1 MKRTSAIVIVA
12 ALSTMIAAAQPSL
25 NKLQFTEQ
33 PIDYF
38 LNEGTHSF
46 DRSIPTPF
54 EVLGYNIGD
63 KFVEWSDV
71 LIYMDTL
78 EEASPKVSIKKFGRT
93 WEGRQFIQVAIT
105 SEKNQRRLEEIR
117 QEHLALTDTGR
128 SKDLDID
135 NMPVVVDLMAS
146 IHGNEASG
154 VSAAVLLAYYFT
166 ATTDADI
173 IKMLDNTVVLI
184 TPGLNP
190 DGINKNSSW
199 LNSVTSLHHSSDNLS
214 YEYNDP
220 WPSPRSNKYW
230 MDCNR
235 DWLSVQQPEG
245 RNCVSMYLEWM
256 PDVVLDMHEQSNTR
270 SGFYFSPGDKNRTYE
285 HIPAENQEWT
295 QKIADNTA
303 KALDEKGIYYF
314 SRQGYDDFFIGKGAA
329 YGDLQGSVCI
339 LHEQG
344 ATYAMARP
352 TDWGRLEFATTVRS
366 QAVAALSVAKSA
378 YQYRTELLDYQRR
391 FYIDQAKAAAKDPVK
406 AVRFRIKDDKA
417 REFHLLDNLL
427 FHGIEV
433 YEDSKES
440 GWYVV
445 PMAQKKY
452 YIFKAM
458 WDRITE
464 FKDDV
469 FYDVSTWSF
478 PYAYGAE
485 FENCSSVNLGKK
497 LEKAV
502 FPAGSVEGGISKV
515 GYAIGISEFYAPYVA
530 DQLLKK
536 GYIVRA
542 ATKQFT
548 YQWEGSETVFP
559 VGTLVVPVINQK
571 YDAESIYA
579 TLCELAAESGVKVT
593 SFQTGRMKEND
604 LGASM
609 FYHLR
614 EPHVAIIAGSGMSSG
629 ETGEAWLAVDARFDF
644 DHTLINHK
652 DISASDDLSR
662 YNVMIVTSNATGN
675 DKFFERIAAW
685 VKDGGTLIL
694 NRGAYSFVKKAGLGE
709 IEKKTAGSMDGV
721 ILQTSIKKNSP
732 IFWGYS
738 ESEIPVY
745 KMATGT
751 YTWEGA
757 SVPMKYTDSPYISGY
772 LSEDNAADIPGT
784 PAIMTKEFGDGLI
797 IFFADDMNWRSYW
810 YGTQRA
816 FINAILFSNLI

>member
-1 MKRTSAIVIVA
+1 MKRFTAIAAIA
-12 ALSTMIAAAQPSL
+12 ALSTMIAAAQPSVS
-25 NKLQFTEQ
+25 KLQRTEK

-38 LNEGTHSF
+38 LNGSVHSF
-46 DRSIPTPF
+46 DESIPTPF
-54 EVLGYNIGD
+54 DVLGYNIGE
-63 KFVEWSDV
+63 KFIEWGEVLQYMDV
-71 LIYMDTL
+71 LERT
-78 EEASPKVSIKKFGRT
+78 SPKVSIKKFGRT
-93 WEGRQFIQVAIT
+93 WEGRQYIQVAIT
-105 SEKNQRRLEEIR
+105 SERNQQRLEEIR
-117 QEHLALTDTGR
+117 QEHLALTDTEK
-128 SKDLDID
+128 SKSLDID
-135 NMPVVVDLMAS
+135 NMPVIVDLMAS

-154 VSAAVLLAYYFT
+154 VNAAVLMAYYFT
-166 ATTDADI
+166 ASTEKEIAD
-173 IKMLDNTVVLI
+173 MLDNTVVLI

-199 LNSVTSLHHSSDNLS
+199 LNSVTSLHHSSDQLS

-235 DWLSVQQPEG
+235 DWLSIQQPEG
-245 RNCVSMYLEWM
+245 RNCVQMYLEWM
-256 PDVVLDMHEQSNTR
+256 PDVVLDMHEQSTTR
-270 SGFYFSPGDKNRTYE
+270 SGFYFSPGDKNRTHE
-285 HIPAENQEWT
+285 LIPQENQDLT

-314 SRQGYDDFFIGKGAA
+314 SRQGYDDYFIGKGAA

-352 TDWGRLEFATTVRS
+352 TEWGTLEFYTTIRTQVI
-366 QAVAALSVAKSA
+366 AGISVARSA
-378 YQYRTELLDYQRR
+378 YQYRKELLDYQRR
-391 FYIDQAKAAAKDPVK
+391 FYVDQAKAAAKDPVK

-433 YEDSKES
+433 YEDGKEE

-452 YIFKAM
+452 YIFKSM
-458 WDRITE
+458 WDINTE
-464 FKDDV
+464 FNDNV

-478 PYAYGAE
+478 PYAYNAE
-485 FENCSSVNLGKK
+485 FQNCTSVNLGKK
-497 LEKAV
+497 VEEAV
-502 FPAGSVEGGISKV
+502 FPEGKVDGGISNV
-515 GYAIGISEFYAPYVA
+515 GYAFEMSEFYAPYVA

-536 GYIVRA
+536 DIIVRA

-548 YQWEGSETVFP
+548 YQWEGSEHVFP
-559 VGTLVVPVINQK
+559 AGTLVVPVIRQK
-571 YDAESIYA
+571 YDAESIYE
-579 TLCELAAESGVKVT
+579 TLSGLAAESGVNIT
-593 SFQTGRMKEND
+593 SLQTGRMKEND

-614 EPHVAIIAGSGMSSG
+614 EPHIAILAGSGMSVG

-652 DISASDDLSR
+652 DITSSDDLSR
-662 YNVMIVTSNATGN
+662 YNVMVITGSATGN
-675 DKFFERIAAW
+675 AGLFEKVASW
-685 VKDGGTLIL
+685 VKAGGTLIL
-694 NRGAYSFVKKAGLGE
+694 NRGAYNFIEKAGLGE
-709 IEKKTAGSMDGV
+709 IEKVSEDSIDGV
-721 ILQTSIKKNSP
+721 ILQASIKKTSP
-732 IFWGYS
+732 IFWGYEDS
-738 ESEIPVY
+738 TIPVY

-757 SVPMKYTDSPYISGY
+757 SVPMKYTDTPYVSGY
-772 LSEDNAADIPGT
+772 CSEENRAAFAGS
-784 PAIMTKEFGDGLI
+784 PAVMTKEYGDGLV

-810 YGTQRA
+810 YGTQKA